1 MNVGLGNDFTINE
14 YYQAVAD
21 VMGYSGNFAHDLSKP
36 VGMARKLL
44 SVERQMDWGWHAKSD
59 LRIGVEKTYAF
70 YLKES
75 LQ

>member
-1 MNVGLGNDFTINE
+1 
-14 YYQAVAD
+14 
-21 VMGYSGNFAHDLSKP
+21 MGYSGNFAHDLSKP